1 MRVVI
6 KIGTSSLC
14 DPEGQ
19 FRQSLVQGLAHQ
31 LWAVHAAGIDL
42 TVVTSGAVGAGI
54 GRLGRRP
61 RSIVEKQA
69 LAAVGQALVMQA
81 YQRAMPEARLA
92 QVLLTREDLSHE
104 RRRAKARRT
113 LEQLLQWRVIPVINE
128 NDTVADEEIR
138 IGDNDT
144 LAARVAVLLEADL
157 LLLLSDVDGLYTA
170 DPRKDPRASRIEVLP
185 WVTEGDLARYGAEG
199 GALGTGGMYTKL
211 RAAMIAQAAGI
222 PTTLA
227 DSRQSEVILDAIL
240 RQKPV
245 GTRFLAA
252 RGKGSSDAGGYVESG
267 QGSSKGT
274 RIGPRAG
281 A

>member
-14 DPEGQ
+14 DPDGQ
-19 FRQSLVQGLAHQ
+19 FHQSLVQGLAQQ
-31 LWAVHAAGIDL
+31 LWAVHVAGVDL

-81 YQRAMPEARLA
+81 YQRAMPEASLA

-113 LEQLLQWRVIPVINE
+113 LEQLVQWRVIPVINE

-170 DPRKDPRASRIEVLP
+170 DPRKDPQAARIESLP

-211 RAAMIAQAAGI
+211 KAAMIAQAAGI
-222 PTTLA
+222 PMVLA
-227 DSRQSEVILDAIL
+227 DSRQPEVILDAVL

-252 RGKGSSDAGGYVESG
+252 RGKGNSNAGGYVESG
-267 QGSSKGT
+267 QGSAKGS